1 MEVLVEEL
9 KDELE
14 NFNVTAIQI
23 QSDVEA
29 KLRMAGIKVLSKEE
43 NEKIQT
49 FRKPYLYIRINS
61 YKPPWGR
68 EVVAFNM
75 DIALKQQVVLSGD
88 HKVFE
93 KPFYAPTWYLS
104 VVGIVGWKNLST
116 VRESANTLTDQFIEA
131 YIWVNSKKRQ
141 GPQ

>member
-1 MEVLVEEL
+1 
-9 KDELE
+9 
-14 NFNVTAIQI
+14 
-23 QSDVEA
+23 
-29 KLRMAGIKVLSKEE
+29 MAGIKVLSKEE

-75 DIALKQQVVLSGD
+75 DIALKQKVLLSGD
-88 HKVFE
+88 HKVLE
-93 KPFYAPTWYLS
+93 KSFYAPTWYSS

-116 VRESANTLTDQFIEA
+116 VRESANTLMDQFIEA
-131 YIWVNSKKRQ
+131 YLSVNSKNRQ